1 MGLIATDR
9 VWTLIFVLGS
19 TGFSQ
24 TIFWRFLFSMSL
36 LADNLEG
43 AYHLNALVSPR
54 SKTH

>member
-24 TIFWRFLFSMSL
+24 TIFWRFLFMVAAVL
-36 LADNLEG
+36 DNDNDFL
-43 AYHLNALVSPR
+43 R
-54 SKTH
+54 